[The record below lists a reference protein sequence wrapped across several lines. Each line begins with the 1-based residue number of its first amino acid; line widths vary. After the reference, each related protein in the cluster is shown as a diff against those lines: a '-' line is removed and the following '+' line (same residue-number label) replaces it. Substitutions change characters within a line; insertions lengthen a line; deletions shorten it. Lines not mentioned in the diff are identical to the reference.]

1 MQGEALRVESEHL
14 RRKNEDLEKE
24 IEQLETDRCSDAEE
38 LVYLKW
44 INACLRYELRNFQ
57 PPDGKSV
64 ARDLSKTLSPESEE
78 KAKRLILEYAHSEGM
93 GEKGISII
101 DFDYDQWSTSQT
113 SALTDCGEFD
123 DSSVDNSS
131 ATKTNSSS
139 KSKYFHKLRRILLH
153 GYLSSE
159 KSGSLEDADSSRSSG
174 ISTGMYAD
182 TEGHRNK
189 FKSLPGSSRFSF
201 DLNRFKSKE
210 EIFKDIDGAERN
222 SDVGSSYAYKRFVL
236 GREGSDL
243 ALKSSLDRHSDD
255 TEKYELMKYAEV
267 LKDSLPQGGKPSV
280 HRRASSYSS
289 C

>member
-64 ARDLSKTLSPESEE
+64 ARDLSKTLSPKSEE
-78 KAKRLILEYAHSEGM
+78 KAKQLILEYAHSEGM

-113 SALTDCGEFD
+113 SALTDSGELD
-123 DSSVDNSS
+123 DYSVDNSS
-131 ATKTNSSS
+131 ATKTNGSS

-182 TEGHRNK
+182 TEGHKNK
-189 FKSLPGSSRFSF
+189 FKSLQGSSRFSF

-210 EIFKDIDGAERN
+210 ENFKDIDGAESN

-243 ALKSSLDRHSDD
+243 ALKSTLDHHSDD

-267 LKDSLPQGGKPSV
+267 LKDSLPQGGKTSV